1 MMKRL
6 STYLV
11 LFAVLVGCG
20 GNTPPAGNDPAPTAS
35 FTFSSQGLTVSVDA
49 SSSSATNT
57 TITDYRWTF
66 GDGASGSGLTASH
79 TYSSAGTYAVTLFVT
94 DARGSTATA
103 QQTVSVSAPSQQP
116 TTGTVQGALSF
127 GATAG
132 GAEFIPGELIV
143 MYESDRITT
152 MSTELRTAEAVISL
166 ARPLTVEGAAL
177 YRNSSLT
184 AEETLAL
191 AAELR
196 ARPDVQHVLLNT
208 IMQPLA
214 VPNDAYYGLQWHYP
228 AMNLPAAWDIT
239 TGSADTVVAV
249 VDSGILWHPTN
260 PAQQH
265 PDFAGKVLPG
275 YDFISDT
282 RFSNDGDGRDP
293 DPFDPGDSTD
303 PRFNS
308 SFHGSHVA
316 GTIAAA
322 TNNNEGVAGVN
333 WHASILPVRVLG
345 QGGGSML
352 DVYEGMMW
360 AAGLS
365 ISGVPDNPNPA
376 RIINMSLGVSN
387 PCEPG
392 VQAFIQQVLQQ
403 GVIVVVAAGNA
414 GEDAANMQPANCPG
428 VITVGAVDI
437 GNSRA
442 PYSNYGT
449 VIDVMAPGGY
459 MEEDL
464 NKDGYPDGVLSIN
477 YGDYQ
482 APYGM
487 NYVFEHG
494 TSMAAPHVSGLISLM
509 LALDPDLT
517 AGQALYALT
526 GSATP
531 MSAAECRRPNI
542 SECGAG
548 RVDALAALQLVQ
560 AGNLPDAGPPVTP
573 GPPGQPGPAAPSGP
587 VLVAALQEAADE
599 YELVGSQTVDAPFSS
614 YSFESPAG
622 PVYLVAWS
630 DEDGDGTINAGD
642 FYGEYPQQ
650 VTVQAGT
657 TLTGL
662 DIHLERL
669 GPGATGMIVPAS
681 WP

>member
-1 MMKRL
+1 M
-6 STYLV
+6 SN
-11 LFAVLVGCG
+11 FFFFQAE
-20 GNTPPAGNDPAPTAS
+20 
-35 FTFSSQGLTVSVDA
+35 
-49 SSSSATNT
+49 
-57 TITDYRWTF
+57 
-66 GDGASGSGLTASH
+66 DGIRDGH
-79 TYSSAGTYAVTLFVT
+79 VTGV
-94 DARGSTATA
+94 
-103 QQTVSVSAPSQQP
+103 QTC
-116 TTGTVQGALSF
+116 ALP
-127 GATAG
+127 
-132 GAEFIPGELIV
+132 I
-143 MYESDRITT
+143 Y
-152 MSTELRTAEAVISL
+152 
-166 ARPLTVEGAAL
+166 
-177 YRNSSLT
+177 
-184 AEETLAL
+184 
-191 AAELR
+191 
-196 ARPDVQHVLLNT
+196 
-208 IMQPLA
+208 
-214 VPNDAYYGLQWHYP
+214 
-228 AMNLPAAWDIT
+228 
-239 TGSADTVVAV
+239 
-249 VDSGILWHPTN
+249 
-260 PAQQH
+260 
-265 PDFAGKVLPG
+265 
-275 YDFISDT
+275 
-282 RFSNDGDGRDP
+282 
-293 DPFDPGDSTD
+293 PGDSTD

-494 TSMAAPHVSGLISLM
+494 TSMAAPHVSGL
-509 LALDPDLT
+509 D
-517 AGQALYALT
+517 
-526 GSATP
+526 
-531 MSAAECRRPNI
+531 
-542 SECGAG
+542 
-548 RVDALAALQLVQ
+548 
-560 AGNLPDAGPPVTP
+560 
-573 GPPGQPGPAAPSGP
+573 
-587 VLVAALQEAADE
+587 
-599 YELVGSQTVDAPFSS
+599 
-614 YSFESPAG
+614 
-622 PVYLVAWS
+622 
-630 DEDGDGTINAGD
+630 
-642 FYGEYPQQ
+642 
-650 VTVQAGT
+650 
-657 TLTGL
+657 
-662 DIHLERL
+662 
-669 GPGATGMIVPAS
+669 
-681 WP
+681 